1 MPVRTNAHHTQ
12 FPATPVRLTMSV
24 TRLGVSALKVVAT
37 IDKPASHHGTAR
49 PDPKNSEVL
58 RPARLA
64 KNSAGPKQMRS
75 EAPTMNQSSAVRCM
89 NDRVQSIPNP
99 QSSIL
104 NPQSSILNSDIGLAP
119 MERLQPLIGLVL
131 IGLIAY
137 SLSTNRKAI
146 RVRTIAWG
154 FGLQFLFALIVLK
167 TAYGQ
172 YTFEVLGEKIRQLL
186 GFAAVGSSFVFGAL
200 GNQPVWARIMNTVLG
215 PEGAQY
221 GVIFAFQIAP
231 TIIFI
236 AALFAMLY

>member
-89 NDRVQSIPNP
+89 NDRVQSTAPLDESRGDLR
-99 QSSIL
+99 QSKVI
-104 NPQSSILNSDIGLAP
+104 
-119 MERLQPLIGLVL
+119 
-131 IGLIAY
+131 Y
-137 SLSTNRKAI
+137 SQGRC
-146 RVRTIAWG
+146 
-154 FGLQFLFALIVLK
+154 
-167 TAYGQ
+167 
-172 YTFEVLGEKIRQLL
+172 
-186 GFAAVGSSFVFGAL
+186 AL
-200 GNQPVWARIMNTVLG
+200 GC
-215 PEGAQY
+215 
-221 GVIFAFQIAP
+221 
-231 TIIFI
+231 
-236 AALFAMLY
+236 